1 MMNELSERK
10 IDKRQFKTLL
20 AVALKTDLRGF
31 VNPMKPSGEKR
42 RKLTPFLFFLLG
54 GCIFGLCFMYIS
66 SDLKNPFTYAFYV
79 FTNVALL
86 LASLMIQFSNLILSP
101 DEYQIVAPRPIG
113 SKTFFAV
120 KLAHLL
126 VYVNTLGLLLYL
138 PSAVSVSV
146 VNRNFWL
153 LLSFAMAGLILTTT
167 VGTALAVFCA
177 LVLKLINRKSMQR
190 VIGYTELIL
199 ISLFYFG
206 YFAVGRLISMEAFA
220 QVGNGSYPWIYLTP
234 PAWFAALVKFPAGG
248 LTFLDVGTGV
258 LAVILFCLVF
268 QTGISRFSTGY
279 AQALSNIAVEQQ
291 QIVSARKKGVFAK
304 FVRIFSTSEDRAVW
318 RLIYKQFKYDGL
330 LGASIIFVVSL
341 TAIYVTM
348 GICFGGAIVDPFTVS
363 PATGPVKLNYL
374 LYLSPVLFSLIVAME
389 TNQSES
395 YRSAWI
401 FFASPADHTRI
412 VISSARFS
420 LIFFCLPYSLLLLGI
435 FIWFFGNF
443 VHALL
448 HCLII
453 YVMLMILSKLVVL
466 FHPQIP
472 FSRPVKTWQR
482 SVTLLVML
490 FFPIPLILVPRIV
503 ISEVGYGGYIVFL
516 FSALVIYLAL
526 YGLIRK
532 TIPRRVNKNVWQI
545 TT

>member
-1 MMNELSERK
+1 M
-10 IDKRQFKTLL
+10 Q
-20 AVALKTDLRGF
+20 
-31 VNPMKPSGEKR
+31 
-42 RKLTPFLFFLLG
+42 
-54 GCIFGLCFMYIS
+54 
-66 SDLKNPFTYAFYV
+66 
-79 FTNVALL
+79 
-86 LASLMIQFSNLILSP
+86 
-101 DEYQIVAPRPIG
+101 
-113 SKTFFAV
+113 
-120 KLAHLL
+120 H
-126 VYVNTLGLLLYL
+126 
-138 PSAVSVSV
+138 
-146 VNRNFWL
+146 
-153 LLSFAMAGLILTTT
+153 
-167 VGTALAVFCA
+167 
-177 LVLKLINRKSMQR
+177 VL
-190 VIGYTELIL
+190 GYTELIML
-199 ISLFYFG
+199 SLFYFAC
-206 YFAVGRLISMEAFA
+206 FAIGRLISMEAFA

-363 PATGPVKLNYL
+363 PATGPVKLNFL

-401 FFASPADHTRI
+401 FFASPADHTRM
-412 VISSARFS
+412 VISSARFT

-503 ISEVGYGGYIVFL
+503 ISEVGYGGYGGYIVFL

-526 YGLIRK
+526 YGLIRI